1 MMNVLS
7 MRRRV
12 LNLEHRRQ
20 QSGGIKIVFV
30 DDPSEVQTMG
40 YQNATPFSPENVI
53 VIVDDL
59 RPDKEALVTD

>member
-20 QSGGIKIVFV
+20 QSSGIKIVFA
-30 DDPSEVQTMG
+30 DPSEVQASEQ
-40 YQNATPFSPENVI
+40 YNATPENVI

-59 RPDKEALVTD
+59 KK